1 MSLISNEK
9 TKGQWEVGKGKT
21 MAKTGN
27 GLGGGI

>member
-1 MSLISNEK
+1 MSLINNEK